1 MNMLKPFFATGLALP
16 LLAAAQAST
25 LAPQAER
32 ISDAVIQQDYGAFER
47 LQSRIKSLND
57 GGRRVADYHLA
68 KAQCWLDVSFHEYTR
83 NDRSA
88 FPQDALTESE
98 KLVVAMEGK
107 QSPIANE
114 TPLVNGSARLIA
126 AAGPT
131 AIALAAKMAERI
143 VGRAVTL
150 APETMAE
157 IASEALAGCRP
168 GAGTVRVRIHP
179 DDLPAVE
186 ARRAALEAGAPLAAL
201 ELVADEAVGRH
212 GCVIETPQGR
222 VDARL
227 ETQLAA
233 LERALTAGGRR
244 G

>member
-1 MNMLKPFFATGLALP
+1 MGRVVKSFGHVVPKPVLDAHAEAAALLARAQSEADALRADASAVREAARREGFETGRADAVAEAAVA
-16 LLAAAQAST
+16 LAAAR
-25 LAPQAER
+25 AE
-32 ISDAVIQQDYGAFER
+32 A
-47 LQSRIKSLND
+47 
-57 GGRRVADYHLA
+57 
-68 KAQCWLDVSFHEYTR
+68 
-83 NDRSA
+83 
-88 FPQDALTESE
+88 
-98 KLVVAMEGK
+98 
-107 QSPIANE
+107 
-114 TPLVNGSARLIA
+114 ARLVA

-131 AIALAAKMAERI
+131 AIALAAKMAEKI
-143 VGRAVTL
+143 VGRAVAL

-157 IASEALAGCRP
+157 IAGQALAACRP
-168 GAGTVRVRIHP
+168 GPGAVRVRIHP
-179 DDLPAVE
+179 GDLPAVE
-186 ARRAALEAGAPLAAL
+186 ARRAALEAGAPAAVL

>member
-1 MNMLKPFFATGLALP
+1 VGRVVKSFGHVVPKPLFDARAEAAALLARAQTEAEAIRDEAAAVRETARREGFETGRADGVAEAAVA
-16 LLAAAQAST
+16 LAAARGEA
-25 LAPQAER
+25 
-32 ISDAVIQQDYGAFER
+32 
-47 LQSRIKSLND
+47 
-57 GGRRVADYHLA
+57 
-68 KAQCWLDVSFHEYTR
+68 
-83 NDRSA
+83 
-88 FPQDALTESE
+88 
-98 KLVVAMEGK
+98 
-107 QSPIANE
+107 
-114 TPLVNGSARLIA
+114 ARLVA
-126 AAGPT
+126 GAGPT
-131 AIALAAKMAERI
+131 AIALATKMAEKI
-143 VGRAVTL
+143 VGRAVAL

-157 IASEALAGCRP
+157 IASEALAACRP

-179 DDLPAVE
+179 DDLPEVE
-186 ARRAALEAGAPLAAL
+186 ARRAALETRAPAAAL

>member
-1 MNMLKPFFATGLALP
+1 VKSFGHVVPKPLLDARAEAAALLARARTEADAVRAEAGAVREAARREGFEIGRADGVAEAAVA
-16 LLAAAQAST
+16 LAAA
-25 LAPQAER
+25 
-32 ISDAVIQQDYGAFER
+32 
-47 LQSRIKSLND
+47 
-57 GGRRVADYHLA
+57 
-68 KAQCWLDVSFHEYTR
+68 
-83 NDRSA
+83 RSEA
-88 FPQDALTESE
+88 
-98 KLVVAMEGK
+98 
-107 QSPIANE
+107 
-114 TPLVNGSARLIA
+114 ARLVA

-131 AIALAAKMAERI
+131 AIALAAKMAEKI
-143 VGRAVTL
+143 VGRAVAL

-157 IASEALAGCRP
+157 IAGEALAACRP

-179 DDLPAVE
+179 ADLPAVE
-186 ARRAALEAGAPLAAL
+186 ARRAALEAGAPAAAL

-233 LERALTAGGRR
+233 LERALTAGGRP

>member
-1 MNMLKPFFATGLALP
+1 VKSFGHVVAKPVLDARAE
-16 LLAAAQAST
+16 AAA
-25 LAPQAER
+25 L
-32 ISDAVIQQDYGAFER
+32 
-47 LQSRIKSLND
+47 L
-57 GGRRVADYHLA
+57 
-68 KAQCWLDVSFHEYTR
+68 TR
-83 NDRSA
+83 ARSEA
-88 FPQDALTESE
+88 DALRADASAAHEAARREGFETGRAEG
-98 KLVVAMEGK
+98 VAGAAVAVAAAE
-107 QSPIANE
+107 AE
-114 TPLVNGSARLIA
+114 AARLVA

-131 AIALAAKMAERI
+131 AIALAVKMAEKI

-150 APETMAE
+150 APEIMAE
-157 IASEALAGCRP
+157 IAAGALASCRP
-168 GAGTVRVRIHP
+168 GAGTVRLRIHP

-186 ARRAALEAGAPLAAL
+186 ARRAALEAGAPAAAL

-233 LERALTAGGRR
+233 LERALTAGGVR

>member
-1 MNMLKPFFATGLALP
+1 MGRVVKSFGHVVAKPVLDARAE
-16 LLAAAQAST
+16 AAA
-25 LAPQAER
+25 L
-32 ISDAVIQQDYGAFER
+32 
-47 LQSRIKSLND
+47 L
-57 GGRRVADYHLA
+57 
-68 KAQCWLDVSFHEYTR
+68 TR
-83 NDRSA
+83 ARSEA
-88 FPQDALTESE
+88 DALRADASAAHEAARREGFETGRAEG
-98 KLVVAMEGK
+98 VAGAAVAVAAAE
-107 QSPIANE
+107 AE
-114 TPLVNGSARLIA
+114 AARLVA

-131 AIALAAKMAERI
+131 AIALAVKMAEKI

-150 APETMAE
+150 APEIMAE
-157 IASEALAGCRP
+157 IAAGALASCRP
-168 GAGTVRVRIHP
+168 GAGTVRLRIHP

-186 ARRAALEAGAPLAAL
+186 ARRAALEAGAPAAAL

-233 LERALTAGGRR
+233 LERALTAGGVR

>member
-1 MNMLKPFFATGLALP
+1 MGRVVKSFGHLVPKPLLDARAEAAALLARAQIEAEALRAEADAVREAARREGFEIGRADGVAEAAVA
-16 LLAAAQAST
+16 LAAA
-25 LAPQAER
+25 
-32 ISDAVIQQDYGAFER
+32 
-47 LQSRIKSLND
+47 
-57 GGRRVADYHLA
+57 H
-68 KAQCWLDVSFHEYTR
+68 
-83 NDRSA
+83 
-88 FPQDALTESE
+88 SE
-98 KLVVAMEGK
+98 A
-107 QSPIANE
+107 
-114 TPLVNGSARLIA
+114 ARLVA

-131 AIALAAKMAERI
+131 AIALAAKMAEKI
-143 VGRAVTL
+143 VGRAVAL

-157 IASEALAGCRP
+157 IASEALAACRP

-179 DDLPAVE
+179 HDLPAVE
-186 ARRAALEAGAPLAAL
+186 ARRAALAAGAPAATL

-233 LERALTAGGRR
+233 LERALTGGRR

>member
-1 MNMLKPFFATGLALP
+1 VGRVVKTFGHVVPKPVLDARVEAEALLSRARSEADALRADATAVREAARREGFETGRAEGVAEAAVA
-16 LLAAAQAST
+16 LAAAE
-25 LAPQAER
+25 AE
-32 ISDAVIQQDYGAFER
+32 A
-47 LQSRIKSLND
+47 
-57 GGRRVADYHLA
+57 
-68 KAQCWLDVSFHEYTR
+68 
-83 NDRSA
+83 
-88 FPQDALTESE
+88 
-98 KLVVAMEGK
+98 
-107 QSPIANE
+107 
-114 TPLVNGSARLIA
+114 ARLVA

-150 APETMAE
+150 APELMAE
-157 IASEALAGCRP
+157 IAAGALASCRP

-186 ARRAALEAGAPLAAL
+186 GRRAALEAGAPAAAL
-201 ELVADEAVGRH
+201 ELISDEAVGRH
-212 GCVIETPQGR
+212 GCVIETSQGQ

-233 LERALTAGGRR
+233 LERALTAGGVR

>member
-1 MNMLKPFFATGLALP
+1 MGRVVKSFGHVVPKPLLDARAEAAALLVRAQTEADALRADAVAVREAARREGFETGRADGVAEAAVA
-16 LLAAAQAST
+16 LAAA
-25 LAPQAER
+25 
-32 ISDAVIQQDYGAFER
+32 
-47 LQSRIKSLND
+47 
-57 GGRRVADYHLA
+57 
-68 KAQCWLDVSFHEYTR
+68 
-83 NDRSA
+83 RSEA
-88 FPQDALTESE
+88 
-98 KLVVAMEGK
+98 
-107 QSPIANE
+107 
-114 TPLVNGSARLIA
+114 ARLVA

-131 AIALAAKMAERI
+131 AIALAAKMAEKI
-143 VGRAVTL
+143 VGRAVAL

-157 IASEALAGCRP
+157 IAGEALAGCRA

-186 ARRAALEAGAPLAAL
+186 ARRAALEARAPAAAL

>member
-1 MNMLKPFFATGLALP
+1 MGRVVKTFGHVVPKPVLDARAEAAALLSRARSEADALRADATAVREAARREGFETGRAEGVAEAAVA
-16 LLAAAQAST
+16 LAAAE
-25 LAPQAER
+25 AE
-32 ISDAVIQQDYGAFER
+32 A
-47 LQSRIKSLND
+47 
-57 GGRRVADYHLA
+57 
-68 KAQCWLDVSFHEYTR
+68 
-83 NDRSA
+83 
-88 FPQDALTESE
+88 
-98 KLVVAMEGK
+98 
-107 QSPIANE
+107 
-114 TPLVNGSARLIA
+114 ARLVA

-150 APETMAE
+150 APEIMAE
-157 IASEALAGCRP
+157 IAAGALASCRP

-186 ARRAALEAGAPLAAL
+186 ARRAALEAGAPAAAL
-201 ELVADEAVGRH
+201 ELVSDESVGRH
-212 GCVIETPQGR
+212 GCVIETSQGR

-233 LERALTAGGRR
+233 LERALTAGGVR